1 MFLEWK
7 NKVKA
12 KKKNLHLKPKKVSQL
27 VLPKMFIS
35 LTVLLEQWMI
45 QTEGVI

>member
-12 KKKNLHLKPKKVSQL
+12 KENLHLKPKKVSQL
-27 VLPKMFIS
+27 LLPKMFIS